1 MRPSSPKKSSPGKR
15 NMHSPSKSNIQDDY
29 LNGLQGENQNL
40 QFQIGERDVEIER
53 MKTTLMA
60 LNEKLQVLTDIKQD
74 IDDHKEYIR
83 NSEDK
88 RNELQSYIKQTGEKI
103 VVDTKNHSDQ
113 HQEHIDEIDR
123 LRNEIQQ
130 LKLH

>member
-1 MRPSSPKKSSPGKR
+1 
-15 NMHSPSKSNIQDDY
+15 MHSPSKSNLQDDY

-88 RNELQSYIKQTGEKI
+88 RNELQSYIDNTGKKI
-103 VVDTKNHSDQ
+103 TADTKNHSDQ

-130 LKLH
+130 LKLHQAQRE

>member
-1 MRPSSPKKSSPGKR
+1 
-15 NMHSPSKSNIQDDY
+15 MHSPSKSNIQEDY

-74 IDDHKEYIR
+74 VDDHKEYIR
-83 NSEDK
+83 TSEDK
-88 RNELQSYIKQTGEKI
+88 RNDLQSYIKKTSEKI
-103 VVDTKNHSDQ
+103 AVDTKNHSDQ

-130 LKLH
+130 LKLHQAQRE